1 MERIFDRDDVLF
13 INDSKATNAEA
24 AAPALAAFERVRWIL
39 GGQAKGD
46 TLGDTAKHLDHV
58 RSAYTI
64 GEAGARFARLLGAAG
79 VAAAECR
86 TLEVAVKAAAPA
98 LAAFPNVRW
107 ILCGQAKGNT
117 LGDTAKH
124 LGHVRS
130 AYTIGEAGA
139 MFARLLGE
147 AGVAAAECG
156 TLEVAVKAAAHDAEP
171 GDTVLLSPA
180 CASFDQFR
188 DFEARG
194 DAFRELVRA
203 L

>member
-1 MERIFDRDDVLF
+1 MGLRTFPGLPHRMERILDRDGVQF

-24 AAPALAAFERVRWIL
+24 AAPALAAF
-39 GGQAKGD
+39 
-46 TLGDTAKHLDHV
+46 
-58 RSAYTI
+58 
-64 GEAGARFARLLGAAG
+64 
-79 VAAAECR
+79 
-86 TLEVAVKAAAPA
+86 
-98 LAAFPNVRW
+98 PNVRW
-107 ILCGQAKGNT
+107 ILGGQAKGNT

-156 TLEVAVKAAAHDAEP
+156 TLEGAVKAAAHDAEP